1 MGKIKDAILSS
12 IDNFDTKWINIE
24 EPSLTHA
31 DELEANTKIVLKII
45 QYMKN
50 NGLKQKDLAQK
61 LGVSPQYINKLL
73 RGQEV
78 NLTISSA
85 IRYGKLLGIELVS
98 IPEDIVNE
106 TSVSASMTMKV
117 QTLRPRPATDYSC
130 NTKYNGLIIN
140 NKSYQRYGRGIS

>member
-61 LGVSPQYINKLL
+61 LGVSPQ
-73 RGQEV
+73 
-78 NLTISSA
+78 
-85 IRYGKLLGIELVS
+85 
-98 IPEDIVNE
+98 
-106 TSVSASMTMKV
+106 
-117 QTLRPRPATDYSC
+117 
-130 NTKYNGLIIN
+130 
-140 NKSYQRYGRGIS
+140 

>member
-1 MGKIKDAILSS
+1 
-12 IDNFDTKWINIE
+12 
-24 EPSLTHA
+24 
-31 DELEANTKIVLKII
+31 
-45 QYMKN
+45 MKN

-106 TSVSASMTMKV
+106 TSVSASMIMK
-117 QTLRPRPATDYSC
+117 
-130 NTKYNGLIIN
+130 
-140 NKSYQRYGRGIS
+140 

>member
-117 QTLRPRPATDYSC
+117 QTLRPRPATDYSS

-140 NKSYQRYGRGIS
+140 NKSYQRYDRGIS